1 MLKIALI
8 KEGKTPPDE
17 RVVLNPEQALQLHS
31 LENVDFKI
39 QSSDVRRFK
48 DQEYINLGISVEENV
63 HDADV
68 LLGVKE
74 VPISSLIADKT
85 YFFFSHTIKEQP
97 YNRDLL
103 RAVLEK
109 NIRLIDW
116 ETLTDEKG
124 IRYIGFGRY
133 AGIVGAYNGFR
144 AWGLKEGSYSLKQA
158 FECADLLEVKEELKK
173 VKLPAI
179 KIALTGGG
187 RVAKGAIEILQE
199 LGIKKVPVSDF
210 LNVEYSEPV
219 YAQLFVDDYNRR
231 TDGQNLGRPDFYK
244 NFSEYDSNF
253 YRFAQVTDFF
263 IAGHFYAEGSPFLFT
278 RDDAK
283 KADFNISLVADI
295 SCDIDGPVASTIRPS
310 TISDPIY
317 GYNPQT
323 ETEDDFRK
331 EGVITVMAVDN
342 LPCELPKDA
351 STDFGREFIK
361 YILPQLL
368 NGDKNGVLERAT
380 IAQNGSLTSRYAYLT
395 DYVKGM

>member
-48 DQEYINLGISVEENV
+48 DQEYLDLGISVEENV

-116 ETLTDEKG
+116 ETLTSEKG

-199 LGIKKVPVSDF
+199 LGIKKVPASDF

-244 NFSEYDSNF
+244 NFSEYESNF

-323 ETEDDFRK
+323 EAEDDFRK

-361 YILPQLL
+361 HILPQLL
-368 NGDKNGVLERAT
+368 NGDENGVLERAT
-380 IAQNGSLTSRYAYLT
+380 IAQNGALTSRYAYLT